1 MNKKE
6 KQTSIELFNK
16 FKSKV
21 NPDSINQVS
30 QKIGDMKKGA
40 LVKIWDKICELWA
53 LVKDK
58 EVPWQTKAIAL
69 GALIYVITPIDAIPD
84 LIPALGLTD
93 DVGIVL
99 TAVASIGLALS
110 KYSNKTELL
119 DKVTKPYQESRNKES
134 ILKQVK
140 AMVSVLSL
148 SASSDNEITSEEEN
162 RALQLIDYFV
172 FSDEGYCPDS
182 FLKQNKMKK
191 KEVKKLIQQ
200 CFDNPLPLDEI
211 AEIVDKME
219 SEESTYYYAYAIA
232 QTDNLINSQEREFL
246 NQLAKAL
253 DIQELNKKQ
262 IERQFDEEWLGGFK
276 PSLE

>member
-16 FKSKV
+16 FKSKA

-30 QKIGDMKKGA
+30 KKIGDMKKGA

-53 LVKDK
+53 MVKDK
-58 EVPWQTKAIAL
+58 EVPWHTKAIAL

-84 LIPALGLTD
+84 LIPALGLSD
-93 DVGIVL
+93 DVAVVL
-99 TAVASIGLALS
+99 SAVASLGIALT
-110 KYSNKTELL
+110 KYSNKSVLL
-119 DKVTKPYQESRNKES
+119 DKVIKPYQESRNKES
-134 ILKQVK
+134 ILEQIK

-148 SASSDNEITSEEEN
+148 AAVCDNEITSDEEH

-172 FSDEGYCPDS
+172 FSNEGYCPES
-182 FLKQNKMKK
+182 FLKQNKLKK
-191 KEVKKLIQQ
+191 KEVKKMIQHY
-200 CFDNPLPLDEI
+200 FDNPLSLNQI

-219 SEESTYYYAYAIA
+219 SEESIYYYAYAIA
-232 QTDNLINSQEREFL
+232 QTDDSINSQERVFL
-246 NQLAKAL
+246 DQLAEVL

-262 IERQFDEEWLGGFK
+262 IERLFNEEWMDGFQ